1 MIEMYI
7 YYKIAIKI
15 ICTVLALIL
24 LSVFIL
30 TKLGIFITK
39 LILKRKKGKRKLV
52 KQFVINVE
60 ENLQ

>member
-39 LILKRKKGKRKLV
+39 LILKRKKGK
-52 KQFVINVE
+52 
-60 ENLQ
+60 ENE